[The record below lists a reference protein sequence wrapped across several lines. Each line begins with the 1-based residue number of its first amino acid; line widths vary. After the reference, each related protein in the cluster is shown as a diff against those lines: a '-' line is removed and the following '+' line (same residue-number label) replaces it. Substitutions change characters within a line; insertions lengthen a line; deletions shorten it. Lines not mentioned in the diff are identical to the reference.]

1 MRRKPAGAHEIV
13 RSSHE
18 LRIAGIVDRIRR
30 IPEGSVRA
38 YGEIDPEAPR
48 LVGRVLA
55 TTHEGLP
62 WHRVIRAD
70 GTIPKGQ
77 RQRELLLGEGVPMR
91 GDRVDLDRA
100 RLNLPS
106 VVAAYLRAADAS
118 DVDALVP
125 CFKDDAE
132 VTDEGRTWRGRAE
145 IRRWWEGPVSQYQF
159 TSKVRGGL
167 RLASDGYVARV
178 RLTGNFPG
186 RTVDLRYRFT
196 LSDGLISALRIAP

>member
-1 MRRKPAGAHEIV
+1 MAE

-18 LRIAGIVDRIRR
+18 SRIAGIIARIRA
-30 IPEGSVRA
+30 IPEGSVRT

-55 TTHEGLP
+55 TTHESLP
-62 WHRVIRAD
+62 WQRVIRAD
-70 GTIPKGQ
+70 GSIPKGQ

-100 RLNLPS
+100 RLNLPAA
-106 VVAAYLRAADAS
+106 VAAYLRAAEARDTDAVVAAFT
-118 DVDALVP
+118 DQAT
-125 CFKDDAE
+125 

-145 IRRWWEGPVSQYQF
+145 IRRWLEGPATKYRHTV
-159 TSKVRGGL
+159 KLRGGQ
-167 RLASDGYVARV
+167 RVASDHYVARV

-186 RTVDLRYRFT
+186 RAADLRYGFT
-196 LSDGLISALRIAP
+196 LRDGLISILEIAP

>member
-1 MRRKPAGAHEIV
+1 MKRKRGVE

-18 LRIAGIVDRIRR
+18 SRVAGIVARIRD
-30 IPEGSVRA
+30 IPEGSVRT

-70 GTIPKGQ
+70 GSIPKGQ

-91 GDRVDLDRA
+91 GERVDLARA
-100 RLNLPS
+100 RLNLPAG
-106 VVAAYLRAADAS
+106 VAAYLQAAAAFDA
-118 DVDALVP
+118 DALVAG
-125 CFKDDAE
+125 FTEDAQL
-132 VTDEGRTWRGRAE
+132 TDEGRTWRGPAE
-145 IRRWWEGPVSQYQF
+145 IRRWWEGPATKYRYTVNL
-159 TSKVRGGL
+159 RGGQ
-167 RLASDGYVARV
+167 RVAGDRYVARV
-178 RLTGNFPG
+178 RLAGNFPG

-196 LSDGLISALRIAP
+196 LRDGLISALKIAP